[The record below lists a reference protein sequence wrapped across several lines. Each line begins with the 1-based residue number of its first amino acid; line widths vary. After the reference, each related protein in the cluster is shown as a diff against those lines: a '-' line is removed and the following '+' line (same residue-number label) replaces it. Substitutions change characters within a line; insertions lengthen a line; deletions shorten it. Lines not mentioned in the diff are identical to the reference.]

1 MITGKCSLSCSLFI
15 SLFSSDLKSF
25 NNAENDDK
33 TDRNGRGESE
43 TGFQNASFDNSD
55 YATVQPSTSVLNSS
69 QISTSSQNNESSS
82 SPSTLPPPPAPQ
94 YEDIDNILIS
104 PYSEISTLQKQK
116 TSPTQTDESPT
127 KRVTQ
132 VPLINTTNEYQLP
145 YEPHQYDSVADARKT
160 TDHSTR
166 SGSPYVEPVPVS
178 TLQALSPYMEP
189 VPSTSDLKALPTA
202 ASAYMQPVP
211 STGDL
216 TLSPIPTHTDPLPP
230 VGDQQV
236 PDDVAKRGQRITL
249 PPIYKDISATDITND
264 TADNNNAS
272 WYKTLT
278 SEDITTP
285 TYV

>member
-25 NNAENDDK
+25 NNAVPDDT
-33 TDRNGRGESE
+33 TDRRGESE
-43 TGFQNASFDNSD
+43 TGFQFDNPD
-55 YATVQPSTSVLNSS
+55 YAAVQPSTSVLNSS
-69 QISTSSQNNESSS
+69 QISTSSQNNDSSS
-82 SPSTLPPPPAPQ
+82 SPSTLPPPPPH
-94 YEDIDNILIS
+94 YEDINNILIS

-189 VPSTSDLKALPTA
+189 VSSTSDLKALPTA

-264 TADNNNAS
+264 TADNNNVS
-272 WYKTLT
+272 WYKTST